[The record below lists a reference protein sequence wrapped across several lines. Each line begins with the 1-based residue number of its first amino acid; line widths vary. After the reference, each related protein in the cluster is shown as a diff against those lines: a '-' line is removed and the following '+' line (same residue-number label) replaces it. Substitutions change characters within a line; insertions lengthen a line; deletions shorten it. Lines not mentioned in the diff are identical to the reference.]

1 MLRKEAHTVSTSRIL
16 SREEFQQIQKGKAAK
31 VVEGTTKGKKH
42 TEEETDQLKQ
52 ILKFVSELSIS
63 DPAFRSCYSNIT
75 LLKFYD

>member
-1 MLRKEAHTVSTSRIL
+1 MCFLDPYFLKYEINQVLLYHHCGQPSWSHFNTLCSSFV
-16 SREEFQQIQKGKAAK
+16 
-31 VVEGTTKGKKH
+31 
-42 TEEETDQLKQ
+42 DQLKQ